1 MKQSIRFFSTRYVS
15 WLLVLVT
22 ASMLTACYVMPID
35 PRTGQAYPLQSQQQ
49 VVPAVYA
56 PVNTN
61 TIFQAKLYPINDQAR
76 KAGVLTATAT
86 DTNNGRGVF
95 NVLFMGENLAGDASR
110 VDASAPGFG
119 HIYREVLGV
128 NSEKVVTGRH
138 GIANA
143 YGSNGTGVQ
152 CEYQMTSK
160 DIGTGACLFSNGAKY
175 QMHFGG

>member
-1 MKQSIRFFSTRYVS
+1 MKKSLRFPARYAS
-15 WLLVLVT
+15 WILVLAT
-22 ASMLTACYVMPID
+22 SSMLTACYVMPID
-35 PRTGQAYPLQSQQQ
+35 PRTGQAYPVQQQQ

-56 PVNTN
+56 PINTN

-95 NVLFMGENLAGDASR
+95 NVLFMGETLAGDASR

-119 HIYREVLGV
+119 RIYREVLGV
-128 NSEKVVTGRH
+128 NSEKVVSGRH

-143 YGSNGTGVQ
+143 YGTNGTGVQ